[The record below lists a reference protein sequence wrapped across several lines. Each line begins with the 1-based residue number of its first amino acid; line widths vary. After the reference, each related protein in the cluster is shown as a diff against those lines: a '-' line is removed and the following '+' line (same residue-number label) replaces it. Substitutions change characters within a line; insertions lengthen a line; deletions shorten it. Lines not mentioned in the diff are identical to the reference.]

1 MFFIMSNAQQTE
13 QTSTKIQLF
22 TNPLFGEIRTAG
34 TSDAPQF
41 CLNDLCAALDLAPR
55 VVRQRLSDDVCSTY
69 PIPDSLNR
77 IQQTNF
83 VNEDGLY
90 DVILDS
96 RKPEARQFRK
106 WITSE
111 VLPAIRR
118 TGGYIHQEESDSDA
132 DIMAKALMI
141 AQKTIDDKKQRI
153 QMLEGENSQ
162 LQLENKTMA
171 PKAQYTDEVLQS
183 TNTITFTEAA
193 KELNFRSV
201 GAFTQRL
208 LQDRI
213 VFRQGGRY
221 LPYAKYSGLG
231 LFVSRTHKFY
241 HTDGRPDTSVM
252 TVITEKGRMFLHE
265 HFGIG
270 VEPVDFTNVRIGG

>member
-1 MFFIMSNAQQTE
+1 MSYTTQSEHTG
-13 QTSTKIQLF
+13 IQLF
-22 TNPLFGEIRTAG
+22 TNPSFGTVRTAG
-34 TSDAPQF
+34 TPDNPYF
-41 CLNDLCAALDLAPR
+41 CLTDLCTALDLIPSKVA
-55 VVRQRLSDDVCSTY
+55 QRLSDDVLSKY

-96 RKPEARQFRK
+96 RKPEAKAFRK

-111 VLPAIRR
+111 VLPQIRK
-118 TGGYIHQEESDSDA
+118 TGGYIHQDEDDSEA

-141 AQKTIDDKKQRI
+141 AQKTIEDKKQRI
-153 QMLEGENSQ
+153 QMLEGEHKF
-162 LQLENKTMA
+162 LQVENQVLA

-183 TNTITFTEAA
+183 TDTITLTQAA

-201 GAFTQRL
+201 AVFLQRL
-208 LQDRI
+208 RDDKI
-213 VFRQGGRY
+213 MFRQSDQWM
-221 LPYAKYSGLG
+221 PSSKYSGQG
-231 LFVSRTHKFY
+231 YFATRTHRFF
-241 HTDGRPDTSVM
+241 HSDGRPGTSIT
-252 TVITEKGRMFLHE
+252 TVVTEKGRLFLHR

-270 VEPVDFTNVRIGG
+270 MGAVDFTGTQIGGAL